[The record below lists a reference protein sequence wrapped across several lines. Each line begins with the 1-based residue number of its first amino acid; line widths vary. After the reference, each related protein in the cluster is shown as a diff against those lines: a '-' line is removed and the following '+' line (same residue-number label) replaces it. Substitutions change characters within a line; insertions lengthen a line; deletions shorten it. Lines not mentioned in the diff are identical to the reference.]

1 MKVKNS
7 TSAGQNYKKCQRTYL
22 RTKEKKKNTNLNLC
36 AETKALEMINIWA
49 NTDFFPFLF

>member
-22 RTKEKKKNTNLNLC
+22 RTKGKKKKHRNLNLC

-49 NTDFFPFLF
+49 NTDFSLF